1 MLFFCLRKPRIE
13 ILIFQLIST
22 RNYVNF
28 WYLSTPRRSASIYWR
43 NGPTKLG
50 PRKSIFNFV
59 KNGPILLI
67 FGVWNQLMK
76 RFHHTNFQQNRTIFD
91 EVPKFWTRAQKWFDF
106 AEIRCDEIFGWVDF
120 THQIW
125 AKLDH
130 FWQSWK
136 ITFWALTLSAFF
148 GENWN
153 ITSVDLKYVKFQVIW
168 SWN

>member
-76 RFHHTNFQQNRTIFD
+76 RINHTKFQQNRTIFGPD
-91 EVPKFWTRAQKWFDF
+91 QKFWDFFLSGPKVLRFCSNFVWWILWMSWFHTPNMSKIGSFLGRIKNFGTFFDPAQKWSDF
-106 AEIRCDEIFGWVDF
+106 AEIWCD
-120 THQIW
+120 
-125 AKLDH
+125 
-130 FWQSWK
+130 
-136 ITFWALTLSAFF
+136 
-148 GENWN
+148 
-153 ITSVDLKYVKFQVIW
+153 
-168 SWN
+168 